1 VILSPLEVDRRLS
14 AAVPWLAE
22 QLHLSPDERRRVE
35 TELRDRL
42 LPLPDRDERSYE
54 TLLTSVQRHWNVW
67 RAHRHHRRADFYLAA
82 FAAEVWALAGATS
95 GQPQWR
101 RLLTTILDTAVRG
114 AMRRNASLTE
124 AQVEALGHALTHL
137 AADAPTEADVNEATD
152 LLEASGLEIAPGFDK
167 ESLPEFVALCADDE

>member
-95 GQPQWR
+95 GQPPWR
-101 RLLTTILDTAVRG
+101 RFLTVLLDTAVRR
-114 AMRRNASLTE
+114 AVRRNVSFTE
-124 AQVEALGHALTHL
+124 AQVDALNHALARL
-137 AADAPTEADVNEATD
+137 AADALTEADANEAAD
-152 LLEASGLEIAPGFDK
+152 LLEAAGLEIAPGFDG
-167 ESLPEFVALCADDE
+167 ESLSEFVTLCADEE